1 MFNNVIT
8 RFLDILLSVVFII
21 VTFPVFALLCLFVK
35 LDSKGPVLFKQNR
48 IGHNGKVFKI
58 MKFRTMMIDS
68 EQRLRNDPI
77 LYQKYVENNYKL
89 DPSEDPRITK
99 LGKFLRETSLD
110 EIPQFFNVLKGDMS
124 IVGPRP
130 VLNVELAEYGDK
142 VNKFLSVKPGVTGYW
157 QVSGRSNVGYPER
170 VDLELYY
177 VDKKSVFFDIVI
189 ICKTFVSVLKKNG
202 AY

>member
-1 MFNNVIT
+1 LFNSIT
-8 RFLDILLSVVFII
+8 TRLLDIILASLFVI
-21 VTFPVFALLCLFVK
+21 VTLPVLLLISLFVK
-35 LDSKGPVLFKQNR
+35 LDSEGPVLFKQKR
-48 IGHNGKVFKI
+48 IGKNGEVFHI
-58 MKFRTMMIDS
+58 MKFRTMMTNS
-68 EQRLRNDPI
+68 EQRLKDDPI
-77 LYQKYVENNYKL
+77 LYQRYVENNYKL

-130 VLNVELAEYGDK
+130 VLDVELLEYGDEA
-142 VNKFLSVKPGVTGYW
+142 NKFLSVKPGITGYW

-170 VDLELYY
+170 VNLELYY
-177 VDKKSVFFDIVI
+177 VERKSIIFDISI
-189 ICKTFVSVLKKNG
+189 ICKTFVSVLRRNG